1 MWSPK
6 RMISSFNMHLNRE
19 LLVIRFLNLETGKY
33 RGPVKLYKRTSGWN
47 LEWSLGVKWTS
58 STLTFQFFF
67 PFEKSNF
74 FWGSAC
80 HVRQGPSI
88 QRLLLAHFGSPH
100 ELLVRMVEV
109 KKKKNQKKRRKYE
122 YTANW
127 SKSLGAR
134 FTHNHEPRAATMK
147 WWEPK
152 RKCT

>member
-1 MWSPK
+1 
-6 RMISSFNMHLNRE
+6 MIPEEND
-19 LLVIRFLNLETGKY
+19 
-33 RGPVKLYKRTSGWN
+33 
-47 LEWSLGVKWTS
+47 
-58 STLTFQFFF
+58 FFF
-67 PFEKSNF
+67 QHAPESRAFGDPIFKPGNGKISGPSKIVQEDIGLKFWVEFGSEVNVKYSNLSVFFLLRKAIF

-109 KKKKNQKKRRKYE
+109 KKKKKNQKKRRKYE

-134 FTHNHEPRAATMK
+134 FTHEPRAVTMK

-152 RKCT
+152 RKCA